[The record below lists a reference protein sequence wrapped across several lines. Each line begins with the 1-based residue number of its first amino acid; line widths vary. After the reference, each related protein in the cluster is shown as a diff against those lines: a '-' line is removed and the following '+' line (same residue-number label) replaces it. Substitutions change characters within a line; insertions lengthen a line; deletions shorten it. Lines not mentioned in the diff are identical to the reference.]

1 MKNFNDTIGNR
12 TRDLPACSAVLQPT
26 EPPRAST
33 SGVMVIINLVQGR
46 KFLHISTEQNLP
58 VWFSVEMGLAHP
70 KAPAQTG

>member
-1 MKNFNDTIGNR
+1 
-12 TRDLPACSAVLQPT
+12 
-26 EPPRAST
+26 
-33 SGVMVIINLVQGR
+33 VMVIINLVQGR